1 MSLYKDTFWRTWYS
15 FLLLGTMAQDLKD
28 MRSTIGATIAG
39 CMVSV
44 GLSAVVGFQTFLYFQ
59 IFPTDSLRYK
69 LLVGWVWLF
78 DAAHTILICTSIW
91 QYAVNNFNNPDFVV
105 DIVPTLAVHIS
116 FLQHL
121 RVLRGYLLQIAVAMT
136 AITTLTVNVFYGWR
150 IHKMSNGNWVLTSL
164 ISALLVVRTGM
175 KSAYESDVDLANRFH
190 LQGLAFVTTVEMIL
204 TKTFSN
210 FNDNF
215 IHVLTAGLST
225 SAATDIVIS
234 LARYYYLRNLQ
245 RGYPGTQEM
254 VDAVLVFTINDGC
267 LTCGVVIA
275 AIACLLHMPTNFVWL
290 GIYFSIAKL
299 YSNSVLATLNLR
311 NWYRHRQRPVGI
323 PLTHQRPQA
332 FRNAVAISTGTGRT
346 STDKTRKSPVPSG
359 TKELEGMPSK
369 MEVFVDRQVEY
380 NVGELEDS
388 EDTRSAI

>member
-1 MSLYKDTFWRTWYS
+1 
-15 FLLLGTMAQDLKD
+15 MAQDPKD
-28 MRSTIGATIAG
+28 MRSTIGAAIAG

-59 IFPTDSLRYK
+59 IFPTDLLKYK
-69 LLVGWVWLF
+69 LLVAWVWLF

-105 DIVPTLAVHIS
+105 DIVPTLA
-116 FLQHL
+116 
-121 RVLRGYLLQIAVAMT
+121 IAVAMT

-164 ISALLVVRTGM
+164 ISALLVVRTG
-175 KSAYESDVDLANRFH
+175 
-190 LQGLAFVTTVEMIL
+190 LAFVTTVEMIL

-210 FNDNF
+210 FNADF

-275 AIACLLHMPTNFVWL
+275 AIACLLRMPTNFVWL

-332 FRNAVAISTGTGRT
+332 FRNAVAISTGTGRA
-346 STDKTRKSPVPSG
+346 STDKTRKSPLPSG

-380 NVGELEDS
+380 NVAELEDS